1 MSESERVGVVL
12 LAHWPVVRAGLRR
25 LLEQHG
31 GVEVVADYASTDEA
45 LGGHPRCDVI
55 VVDPDCEEVS
65 LRAISALA
73 AVCESRILVF
83 TSATDARV
91 CTRAIE
97 LGASGVVSKD
107 ASASVVVRAVL
118 KVHAGEL
125 WLDRAK
131 TAAVLSRAMRRGRDP
146 EVLKIGSL
154 TKREREIVGLV
165 GEGLRNSAI
174 AERLFISEATVR
186 NHLTSILSKLE
197 LADRFDLAVYAFRH
211 ELIPAPDALQPC
223 RVPAPSAG
231 ERPARP
237 VPVPIAR
244 AGSQLGARSDQA
256 RSDLITGS
264 DQITG

>member
-1 MSESERVGVVL
+1 MSESERVRVVL

-25 LLEQHG
+25 LLEQHED
-31 GVEVVADYASTDEA
+31 VEVVAEYCSTAEA
-45 LGGHPRCDVI
+45 LNGRARCDVI
-55 VVDPDCEEVS
+55 VVDPDCEEIS
-65 LRAISALA
+65 LRAVSALA

-83 TSATDARV
+83 TSATDPRV

-97 LGASGVVSKD
+97 LGAAGIVSKD
-107 ASASVVVRAVL
+107 AAASVVVRAVL

-131 TAAVLSRAMRRGRDP
+131 TAAVLSRAMRKGRDP
-146 EVLKIGSL
+146 ESAKIDSL
-154 TKREREIVGLV
+154 TRREREIVALV
-165 GEGLRNSAI
+165 GEGLRNSGI

-211 ELIPAPDALQPC
+211 ELIPSLDTP
-223 RVPAPSAG
+223 
-231 ERPARP
+231 RPAGTAFPADLARPRRP

-244 AGSQLGARSDQA
+244 AANRFTARSGQVP
-256 RSDLITGS
+256 G
-264 DQITG
+264 

>member
-1 MSESERVGVVL
+1 MSEFQRVRVVL

-25 LLEQHG
+25 LLEHHEDVRVVG
-31 GVEVVADYASTDEA
+31 EFGAIDEVLAARE
-45 LGGHPRCDVI
+45 HCDVI
-55 VVDPDCEEVS
+55 VVDPDCEEIS
-65 LRAISALA
+65 LRAVSVLA
-73 AVCESRILVF
+73 EACESRILVF
-83 TSATDARV
+83 TSSGDARV

-131 TAAVLSRAMRRGRDP
+131 TAAVLSRAIRRRHDP
-146 EVLKIGSL
+146 ETLKIASL
-154 TKREREIVGLV
+154 TKREREIVALV

-186 NHLTSILSKLE
+186 NHLTSILGKLE

-211 ELIPAPDALQPC
+211 ELIPPPEAVRVAPAAADA
-223 RVPAPSAG
+223 SA
-231 ERPARP
+231 RPRP

-244 AGSQLGARSDQA
+244 AATQYVARP
-256 RSDLITGS
+256 G
-264 DQITG
+264 GVNG

>member
-1 MSESERVGVVL
+1 MSQSQRVRVVL

-25 LLEQHG
+25 LLEYHED
-31 GVEVVADYASTDEA
+31 VEVVGEFGSTSEA
-45 LGGHPRCDVI
+45 LGAHERCDVI
-55 VVDPDCEEVS
+55 VIDPDCEEIS
-65 LRAISALA
+65 LRAVSAVA
-73 AVCESRILVF
+73 EVCESRILVF
-83 TSATDARV
+83 TSASDARV
-91 CTRAIE
+91 CTRSIE
-97 LGASGVVSKD
+97 LGASGVISKD

-146 EVLKIGSL
+146 EAIKISSL

-186 NHLTSILSKLE
+186 NHLTSILGKLE

-211 ELIPAPDALQPC
+211 ELIPTPDVVML
-223 RVPAPSAG
+223 RSVPAPVDELPSG
-231 ERPARP
+231 QP
-237 VPVPIAR
+237 VTVPFAR
-244 AGSQLGARSDQA
+244 ANGQLGARSGN
-256 RSDLITGS
+256 IPG
-264 DQITG
+264 